1 MNANGLRSLQQQFQS
16 YLLHHDEHVVQ
27 RIEGSR
33 SADNRTRLGIYAD
46 AYRLRLL
53 EALRV
58 DFPALHTLAG
68 DTDFERIGNAY
79 IEDYPSEHF
88 SIRYF
93 GRQMSAFLARDAR
106 FRDTPVFAEMAA
118 FEWALGLSFDAA
130 DSACVTV
137 EEVGA
142 IPGDSWPNMQL
153 RLHPSVQR
161 LDLHWNVPGLWKA
174 IQEEHSPQQPVAT
187 DYPQAWVLWRHG
199 LHSYFRSATVDESWA
214 FDALV
219 EGQCFA
225 MLCTGLCE
233 WIDEEHVAAHAALL
247 IRRWVTDGLIARIDL
262 A

>member
-1 MNANGLRSLQQQFQS
+1 MNTDGLRDLQQEFQS

-27 RIEGSR
+27 RIKGSLR
-33 SADNRTRLGIYAD
+33 VDNRTRLGIYAD

-68 DTDFERIGNAY
+68 DTDFERIGRAY
-79 IEDYPSEHF
+79 IEAYPSEHF

-93 GRQMSAFLARDAR
+93 GRQMSAFLASDAR
-106 FRDTPVFAEMAA
+106 FCNTPVFAEMAA

-137 EEVGA
+137 DEVGA
-142 IPGDSWPNMQL
+142 IPGEAWSDMQL

-161 LDLHWNVPGLWKA
+161 LDLRWNVPGLWKA
-174 IQEEHSPQQPVAT
+174 IQEEQPPQQPVAAEH
-187 DYPQAWVLWRHG
+187 PQAWVIWRHG
-199 LHSYFRSATVDESWA
+199 LQSYFRSATVDESWA
-214 FDALV
+214 LDALG

-225 MLCTGLCE
+225 MLCAGLCE
-233 WIDEEHVAAHAALL
+233 WIDEEHVAAHAAQL

>member
-1 MNANGLRSLQQQFQS
+1 MNTDELRSLQQQFQS
-16 YLLHHDEHVVQ
+16 YLLHRDEHVAQ
-27 RIEGSR
+27 RIEGTR
-33 SADNRTRLGIYAD
+33 RVDNRTRLGIYAD

-68 DTDFERIGNAY
+68 DADFERIGRAY
-79 IEDYPSEHF
+79 IEAHPSEHF

-93 GRQMSAFLARDAR
+93 GRQMSALLTSDAR
-106 FRDTPVFAEMAA
+106 FCNTPVFAEMAA

-142 IPGDSWPNMQL
+142 IPGEAWPDMQL

-161 LDLHWNVPGLWKA
+161 LDLRWNVPGLWKA
-174 IQEEHSPQQPVAT
+174 IQEEQPPQQPVDA
-187 DYPQAWVLWRHG
+187 DRPQAWVIWRHG
-199 LHSYFRSATVDESWA
+199 LQSYFRSATVDESWA
-214 FDALV
+214 LDALG

-225 MLCTGLCE
+225 MLCAGLCE
-233 WIDEEHVAAHAALL
+233 WIDEEHVAAHAAQL
-247 IRRWVTDGLIARIDL
+247 IRRWVTDGLIAHIDL